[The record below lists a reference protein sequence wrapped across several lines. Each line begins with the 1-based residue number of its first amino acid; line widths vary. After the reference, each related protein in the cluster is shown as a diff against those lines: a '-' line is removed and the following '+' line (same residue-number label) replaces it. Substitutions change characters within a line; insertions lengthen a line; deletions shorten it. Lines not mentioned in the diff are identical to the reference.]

1 MSEDTPFPS
10 EVISN
15 FAIPLCNF
23 NHHDTLVERSPLKIY
38 LPLRDDNDD
47 GSQFSGVIY
56 CWNDENFDVCDEAIE
71 YHHQ

>member
-56 CWNDENFDVCDEAIE
+56 C
-71 YHHQ
+71 